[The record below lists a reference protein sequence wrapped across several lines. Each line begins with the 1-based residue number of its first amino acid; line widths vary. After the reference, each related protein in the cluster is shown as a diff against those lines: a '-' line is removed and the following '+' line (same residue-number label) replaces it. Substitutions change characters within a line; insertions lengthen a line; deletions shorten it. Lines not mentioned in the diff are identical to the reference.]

1 LIERGRV
8 ALRGVPLIA
17 LRGVPLIAL
26 RGVALIALRGAALIA
41 RRERRSDTVPAWPV
55 SR

>member
-1 LIERGRV
+1 LLIERS
-8 ALRGVPLIA
+8 
-17 LRGVPLIAL
+17 
-26 RGVALIALRGAALIA
+26 GVALLACSGAALIECGGVALIA